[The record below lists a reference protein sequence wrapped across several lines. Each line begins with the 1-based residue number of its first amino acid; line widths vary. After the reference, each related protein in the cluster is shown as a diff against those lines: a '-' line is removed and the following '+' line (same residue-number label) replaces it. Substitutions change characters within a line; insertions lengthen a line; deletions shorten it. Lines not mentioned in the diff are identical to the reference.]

1 MPGFWNQYFLDN
13 PLRSY
18 VFIAIAILGGLLFKR
33 IFSRFVG
40 GILHRLV
47 QKMTAGVD
55 KTSFLKLVTTPLE
68 TFLMILISIIA
79 LEKLKFP
86 SQFNFDFYEVSTK
99 TIFHG
104 IAKAVL
110 IISFF
115 WLWLRIVD
123 FIALILEWK
132 ADATN
137 DMRDNQLIVFFR
149 DFLKVII
156 VFMGGL
162 MILGKVFGFHIDKAW
177 TGFGIAGAALAL
189 SAKESIENLIASFI
203 IFFDRPFTVGD
214 VLKVNNISGTVEKI
228 GLRSTRIRTD
238 MKTFVTVP
246 NKQMVDSVVDN
257 QTLRTQRKAE
267 IRLQIGLLTPK
278 SRVNELIESIEKKL
292 DRPNIENPTVFLND
306 IAANAFLI
314 NVDFF
319 TPPIPLREFNEIKQE
334 INFEILAL
342 LEKLEIEIA
351 GASTDIK
358 IFQPSKVASNGD

>member
-1 MPGFWNQYFLDN
+1 MPDFWNQYILDN
-13 PLRSY
+13 PVRSY

-40 GILHRLV
+40 GILHRVV
-47 QKMTAGVD
+47 QKMAAGVD
-55 KTSFLKLVTTPLE
+55 KTSFLELVTTPLE
-68 TFLMILISIIA
+68 TFLMILISIVA

-86 SQFNFDFYEVSTK
+86 SQLNFDFYEVSVR

-104 IAKAVL
+104 IAKVIL
-110 IISFF
+110 ILSFF
-115 WLWLRIVD
+115 WLWLRIID
-123 FIALILEWK
+123 FVALILEWK

-137 DMRDNQLIVFFR
+137 DMRDNQLIIFFR
-149 DFLKVII
+149 DFLKVIVVI
-156 VFMGGL
+156 MGAL
-162 MILGKVFGFHIDKAW
+162 MILGKVFGFHVENIW
-177 TGFGIAGAALAL
+177 TGLGIAGAALAL
-189 SAKESIENLIASFI
+189 ATKESIENLIASFI

-214 VLKVNNISGTVEKI
+214 FLKVNNISGTVEKI

-246 NKQMVDSVVDN
+246 NKQMVDSIVDN

-267 IRLQIGLLTPK
+267 IRLQVGLSTEK
-278 SRVNELIESIEKKL
+278 SRINQLIESIEKKL

-306 IAANAFLI
+306 ITGTAFLI

-319 TPPIPLREFNEIKQE
+319 TPPIPLKEFNEIKQE

-342 LEKLEIEIA
+342 LESLGIEIA

-358 IFQPSKVASNGD
+358 IFQAAKLASNGD

>member
-1 MPGFWNQYFLDN
+1 MPGFWNQYILDN
-13 PLRSY
+13 PVRSY
-18 VFIAIAILGGLLFKR
+18 VFVAIAILVGLLFKR
-33 IFSRFVG
+33 LFSRLVG
-40 GILHRLV
+40 SILHRLV
-47 QKMTAGVD
+47 RRMTSGVD
-55 KTSFLKLVTTPLE
+55 KTSFLELVTTPLE
-68 TFLMILISIIA
+68 TFLMILISVIA
-79 LEKLKFP
+79 LDKLKFP
-86 SQFNFDFYEVSTK
+86 SQLNYDFYDISTK

-104 IAKAVL
+104 IAKAIL

-115 WLWLRIVD
+115 WLWLRIID
-123 FIALILEWK
+123 FVALILEWK

-149 DFLKVII
+149 DFLKVVVVI
-156 VFMGGL
+156 MGVL
-162 MILGKVFGFHIDKAW
+162 MILGKVFGFYIDKAW
-177 TGFGIAGAALAL
+177 TGLGIAGAALAL
-189 SAKESIENLIASFI
+189 SAKESLENLIASFI
-203 IFFDRPFTVGD
+203 IFFDKPFMVGD

-246 NKQMVDSVVDN
+246 NKQMVDSIVDN

-278 SRVNELIESIEKKL
+278 SRINEFIDSVVKKL
-292 DRPNIENPTVFLND
+292 DRPKIENPSVFLND

-319 TPPIPLREFNEIKQE
+319 TPPIALREFNEIKQE

-342 LEKLEIEIA
+342 LESLQIEIA
-351 GASTDIK
+351 GASTDVK
-358 IFQPSKVASNGD
+358 IFQASKLAGNGD